1 MIIIR
6 EPHLQVKSG
15 KARLSAK
22 ISIPEAAYDSWVRQ
36 IGGMERYAGY
46 EKMYQRGQGEFE
58 LWYETE
64 DKYAPGMCCERNDAF
79 VLAMI
84 YFAMITGEDIKSLA
98 PVSNELAHNLNTYLI
113 PLHCNDRTG
122 YRTIRVMAET
132 ECDPLGTVGEN
143 GTGISCGV
151 DSLDTVLR
159 YCEEDMDPEH
169 RLTCLCLFNT
179 GAFYSMPDMKKCIAG
194 TMTVR
199 EWDEKAEEQFESEC
213 VRGKKAADELGLG
226 FVPVNS
232 NISSLYQG
240 AFLQSHAYRNC
251 SAVLALEK
259 LFGHYYYA
267 SAGESEKLWTGL
279 ENDAS
284 DNVWLYSTE
293 TVRFYMGSR
302 ERTRIEKLEFL
313 SGYDVAKKYLHVC
326 SNESYNCGKCGKC
339 FRTMLI
345 LELIGKLDQFAP
357 AFESTELY
365 EKKKW
370 KKFVWI
376 LDKRPEDQFAV
387 DMYAYMKKNNMHIPA
402 IAWIYHYTLPVRRM
416 IKKVIKK

>member
-1 MIIIR
+1 MRINEEITASK
-6 EPHLQVKSG
+6 V
-15 KARLSAK
+15 RLVGDN
-22 ISIPEAAYDSWVRQ
+22 IPEQGIYSVSEAL
-36 IGGMERYAGY
+36 
-46 EKMYQRGQGEFE
+46 KM
-58 LWYETE
+58 
-64 DKYAPGMCCERNDAF
+64 
-79 VLAMI
+79 
-84 YFAMITGEDIKSLA
+84 
-98 PVSNELAHNLNTYLI
+98 
-113 PLHCNDRTG
+113 
-122 YRTIRVMAET
+122 
-132 ECDPLGTVGEN
+132 
-143 GTGISCGV
+143 
-151 DSLDTVLR
+151 
-159 YCEEDMDPEH
+159 
-169 RLTCLCLFNT
+169 
-179 GAFYSMPDMKKCIAG
+179 
-194 TMTVR
+194 
-199 EWDEKAEEQFESEC
+199 
-213 VRGKKAADELGLG
+213 ADELGLS

-284 DNVWLYSTE
+284 DNVWFFSTE

-313 SGYDVAKKYLHVC
+313 SGYEVAKKYLHVC

-339 FRTMLI
+339 FRTLLI
-345 LELIGKLDQFAP
+345 LELIGKLDQFIP
-357 AFESTELY
+357 AFESIDFY
-365 EKKKW
+365 KKKKW

-376 LDKRPEDQFAV
+376 LDKRQEDQFAA

-402 IAWIYHYTLPVRRM
+402 IARIYHYTLPVRRM

>member
-1 MIIIR
+1 MIVIE
-6 EPHLQVKSG
+6 EPHLQVKDG
-15 KARLSAK
+15 KARLMAK
-22 ISIPEAAYDSWVRQ
+22 IRIPEAAYDVWVGR

-46 EKMYQRGQGEFE
+46 EKMYQRGTGEFE
-58 LWYETE
+58 LWYETDAE
-64 DKYAPGMCCERNDAF
+64 FAHGMCCERSDAF
-79 VLAMI
+79 VLA
-84 YFAMITGEDIKSLA
+84 
-98 PVSNELAHNLNTYLI
+98 VSNELAHNLNTYLI
-113 PLHCNDRTG
+113 PLHCNERTG
-122 YRTIRVMAET
+122 YRAVRVTAET
-132 ECDPLGTVGEN
+132 ECDPLDSAGEN

-159 YCEEDMDPEH
+159 YCEKDMDPEH
-169 RLTCLCLFNT
+169 RLTCLCLSNT
-179 GAFYSMPDMKKCIAG
+179 GAFYNMPDMKKCIAG

-199 EWDEKAEEQFESEC
+199 EWDEKAEAQFEAEC
-213 VRGKKAADELGLG
+213 VRGKRVADELGLS

-284 DNVWLYSTE
+284 DNVWLFSTE

-313 SGYDVAKKYLHVC
+313 SGYEVAKKYLHVC

-339 FRTMLI
+339 FRTLLI

-357 AFESTELY
+357 AFKTTEFY
-365 EKKKW
+365 ERKKW

-376 LDKRPEDQFAV
+376 LDKRPDDQFAA
-387 DMYAYMKKNNMHIPA
+387 DMYAYMKKNNLQIPP
-402 IAWIYHYTLPVRRM
+402 IAWLYHYTLPVRRL